1 MHRPPDYFKPLGDP
15 EHPFLATVG
24 AVALEDVAEI
34 ERQSKAAK
42 AKRDLDAAKSEKT
55 LRDLMS
61 KRRRAAKGAVVIDSA
76 KVEHDAVRVANAAR
90 RTAER
95 ERRKVDPDAALRH
108 LLRVPTAGTP
118 QPGVILRHGTSTT
131 FAAIPARDLVA
142 SLQAFDRACDEAAC
156 HELFDRILEER
167 PDVIS

>member
-24 AVALEDVAEI
+24 AVAVDDLPELERRA
-34 ERQSKAAK
+34 RAAK
-42 AKRDLDAAKSEKT
+42 QARDLDAAKSEKT

-76 KVEHDAVRVANAAR
+76 KAAHDRIRATNATR

-95 ERRKVDPDAALRH
+95 ERRKTDPDAALRH
-108 LLRVPTAGTP
+108 LLRMTTGGTP
-118 QPGVILRHGTSTT
+118 QPRVILRHGTSTT
-131 FAAIPARDLVA
+131 FAAIPAADLVA
-142 SLQAFDRACDEAAC
+142 SLQSLDADARD
-156 HELFDRILEER
+156 ELFDRILDER
-167 PDVIS
+167 PDVLS